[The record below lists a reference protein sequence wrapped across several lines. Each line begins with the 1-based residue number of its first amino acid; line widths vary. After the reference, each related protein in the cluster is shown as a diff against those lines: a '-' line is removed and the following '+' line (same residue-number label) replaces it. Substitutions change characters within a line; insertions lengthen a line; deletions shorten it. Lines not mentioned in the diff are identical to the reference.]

1 MVHVRGIG
9 LDSGPAHILPFAIFP
24 LGLLPRLVS
33 LAVSR
38 SEGRSVFRSRI
49 ALLQIEMKLFCAQ
62 RRKLLNC
69 PHVPRFSLVTLSC
82 PMSSRNTENNTML
95 VENNQWNQVHSISVE
110 PGLEPGTF
118 CLQKTLSYAP
128 FHVKYSLKELSK
140 IAFFLLSFLP

>member
-49 ALLQIEMKLFCAQ
+49 ALLQIEMKLFLRAAEETFELPP
-62 RRKLLNC
+62 RPTLLPC
-69 PHVPRFSLVTLSC
+69 YIVLPHV
-82 PMSSRNTENNTML
+82 
-95 VENNQWNQVHSISVE
+95 
-110 PGLEPGTF
+110 
-118 CLQKTLSYAP
+118 LQKYRKQYNAC
-128 FHVKYSLKELSK
+128 
-140 IAFFLLSFLP
+140 

>member
-49 ALLQIEMKLFCAQ
+49 ALLQIEMKLFLRAAEETFE
-62 RRKLLNC
+62 L
-69 PHVPRFSLVTLSC
+69 PHDPRFALVTLSC
-82 PMSSRNTENNTML
+82 PMSSRNTENNTRL
-95 VENNQWNQVHSISVE
+95 VENNQWNHARFLSIFE
-110 PGLEPGTF
+110 QPG
-118 CLQKTLSYAP
+118 
-128 FHVKYSLKELSK
+128 
-140 IAFFLLSFLP
+140 